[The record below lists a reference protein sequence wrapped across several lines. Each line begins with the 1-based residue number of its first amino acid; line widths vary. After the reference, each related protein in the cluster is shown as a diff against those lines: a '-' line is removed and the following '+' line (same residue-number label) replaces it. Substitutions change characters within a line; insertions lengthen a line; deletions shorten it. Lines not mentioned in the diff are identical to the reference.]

1 MRAVRGGG
9 VGAGVFG
16 CGEAGG
22 DVSEGDSGCG
32 LVKEGGF
39 GKEGYWGR
47 GGGGEGGGLEW
58 NGKGGM
64 ERGMVR
70 VSAHTKSRTPFLR
83 DRFRQARD
91 ARFGKGVVG
100 LSRVAVDAARAA
112 DVDDGSGLVV
122 FEAEIGRRGADEA
135 EGGGRVQR
143 EDCRPLL
150 VAHFVDHAVPGEA
163 GVVDEDVDFAGA
175 EVGGGADE
183 VGDVVGVEHVAWDGE
198 CFPAGGVDALGDG
211 FGFGCFN

>member
-1 MRAVRGGG
+1 LRAVRGGG

-22 DVSEGDSGCG
+22 DVPEGDSGCG
-32 LVKEGGF
+32 LVKKGGI
-39 GKEGYWGR
+39 GKEYI
-47 GGGGEGGGLEW
+47 GGGEGGGLEW
-58 NGKGGM
+58 KGKVGM
-64 ERGMVR
+64 ERGKVR
-70 VSAHTKSRTPFLR
+70 VRAHTKCRSPLLR

-91 ARFGKGVVG
+91 ARFGEGVVG

-112 DVDDGSGLVV
+112 DVDDGSGFAV

-143 EDCRPLL
+143 EDCGPLL
-150 VAHFVDHAVPGEA
+150 VAHFVDHAIPGEA

-175 EVGGGADE
+175 EVGGGVDE
-183 VGDVVGVEHVAWDGE
+183 VVDVGCVEHVTWDGE